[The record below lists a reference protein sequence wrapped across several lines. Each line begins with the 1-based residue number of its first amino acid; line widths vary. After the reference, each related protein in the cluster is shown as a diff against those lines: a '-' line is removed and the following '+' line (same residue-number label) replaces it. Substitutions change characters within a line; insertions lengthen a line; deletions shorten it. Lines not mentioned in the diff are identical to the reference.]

1 MTQNIIIIADGKK
14 SSIDSIFQYLTENG
28 YEVQV
33 VYDGLDGF
41 NLVRTKRPDLVLI
54 EEVLSGIDGYQ
65 ICSLLKFDIKY
76 EDISVVILAYGARGK
91 EQQLAKNCGADSILS
106 IPVDL
111 NELMGI
117 VTSIGVKEE

>member
-91 EQQLAKNCGADSILS
+91 EQQLAESCGADSILS
-106 IPVDL
+106 LPLDL

-117 VTSIGVKEE
+117 VTSIGMKEE

>member
-1 MTQNIIIIADGKK
+1 MTRDIIIIADGKK
-14 SSIDSIFQYLTENG
+14 SNIDSIFQYLTENG

-33 VYDGLDGF
+33 VYDGIDGF

-54 EEVLSGIDGYQ
+54 EEVLSGTDGYQ
-65 ICSLLKFDIKY
+65 ICSLLKYDIKY
-76 EDISVVILAYGARGK
+76 EDITVVILAYGARGK
-91 EQQLAKNCGADSILS
+91 EQKMVEICGADNILS
-106 IPVDL
+106 FPVDL